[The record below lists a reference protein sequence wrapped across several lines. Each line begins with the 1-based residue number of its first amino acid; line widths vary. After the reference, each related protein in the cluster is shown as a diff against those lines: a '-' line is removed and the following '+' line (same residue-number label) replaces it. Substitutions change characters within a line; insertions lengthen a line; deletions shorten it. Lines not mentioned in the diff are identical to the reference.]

1 MSDLLVSQ
9 SLLPARPAVQLPVP
23 WRDPHTVSKAALGV
37 HIAELEQACQLNP
50 ESADLRTCLGMAYAM
65 DLQVHRSEEALD
77 QARELAPD
85 HFWAQF
91 KYAELQY
98 RLRALP
104 LAEQETL
111 RALELAS
118 NRTEYAAS
126 RRQLQE
132 IRQLIR
138 GGTQKPAWT
147 KPLLAPALA
156 TAAVS
161 VFLCLIVLVLK

>member
-1 MSDLLVSQ
+1 MLF
-9 SLLPARPAVQLPVP
+9 
-23 WRDPHTVSKAALGV
+23 
-37 HIAELEQACQLNP
+37 
-50 ESADLRTCLGMAYAM
+50 
-65 DLQVHRSEEALD
+65 RS
-77 QARELAPD
+77 
-85 HFWAQF
+85 
-91 KYAELQY
+91 
-98 RLRALP
+98 LP

-138 GGTQKPAWT
+138 AGTQKPAWT

-156 TAAVS
+156 TAALS
-161 VFLCLIVLVLK
+161 VFLCLMMLVLK